1 MVSASA
7 SASLEFALG
16 SARFRSVR
24 LGSAS
29 RATARHRLS
38 PLIISACL
46 SNLAIVL
53 LLKASMFSFFLFF
66 SFLYSI
72 FLIDIVIFLT
82 MTQIWTFNLK
92 IKHIFE
98 YSKIL
103 PCPVLFCL
111 CTTHEFTDS
120 CFHLLNNVLHQ
131 FPIEPFFL
139 SPRF

>member
-1 MVSASA
+1 
-7 SASLEFALG
+7 
-16 SARFRSVR
+16 
-24 LGSAS
+24 
-29 RATARHRLS
+29 
-38 PLIISACL
+38 
-46 SNLAIVL
+46 
-53 LLKASMFSFFLFF
+53 MFSFFLFF

-111 CTTHEFTDS
+111 YTTHEFTDS

-139 SPRF
+139 SPRFWYDMLCECISAFLNTLHFDRSYQFLFIILISCPNRIGNIRSWNNYR